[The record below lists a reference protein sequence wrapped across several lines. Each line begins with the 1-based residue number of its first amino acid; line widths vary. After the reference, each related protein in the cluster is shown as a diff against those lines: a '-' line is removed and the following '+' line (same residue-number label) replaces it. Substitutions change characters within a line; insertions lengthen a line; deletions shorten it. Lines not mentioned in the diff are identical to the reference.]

1 MKHRDS
7 RIKLVALFLAV
18 LMLVVSTPYQ
28 PVLAAMVSTEE
39 LLDPEKIQD
48 AREVIHQALAW
59 EDVKQQLIAQGIDP
73 IEAQAR
79 IDALSNAETIRLAEQ
94 IKNLPA
100 GKGPIGFAVG
110 VALIVFIAVLVAGI
124 LALHPPRGHWP
135 PPRG

>member
-7 RIKLVALFLAV
+7 KIKLVALFLAV
-18 LMLVVSTPYQ
+18 LMPVVSTPYQ

-39 LLDPEKIQD
+39 WLDSEKVHD
-48 AREVIHQALAW
+48 AREVISQALAR
-59 EDVKQQLIAQGIDP
+59 EDVKKQLIAQGIDP

-100 GKGPIGFAVG
+100 GQGPMGFAVA
-110 VALIVFIAVLVAGI
+110 VALIVFIAVIVAG
-124 LALHPPRGHWP
+124 LLVKHPPRGHWP